1 MLKKFSTY
9 ANIIYEDYFLGG
21 IKMSKKRYDAGKILT
36 KVLAGILAGIMVLS
50 VAATLIWYLFV
61 L

>member
-1 MLKKFSTY
+1 
-9 ANIIYEDYFLGG
+9 
-21 IKMSKKRYDAGKILT
+21 MSKKRHDAGKILT

>member
-1 MLKKFSTY
+1 
-9 ANIIYEDYFLGG
+9 
-21 IKMSKKRYDAGKILT
+21 MSKKRYDAGKILT

-50 VAATLIWYLFV
+50 VAATLIWYLIV

>member
-1 MLKKFSTY
+1 
-9 ANIIYEDYFLGG
+9 
-21 IKMSKKRYDAGKILT
+21 MSKKRHDTGRVLT

-50 VAATLIWYLFV
+50 VAATLIWYLIV